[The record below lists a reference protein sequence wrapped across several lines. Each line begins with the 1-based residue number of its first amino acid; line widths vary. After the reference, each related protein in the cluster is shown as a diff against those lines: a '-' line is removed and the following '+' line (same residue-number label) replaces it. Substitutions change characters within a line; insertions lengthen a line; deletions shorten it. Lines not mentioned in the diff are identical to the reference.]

1 MVRKSGVGFLL
12 SVVFVLSTCSSAFSD
27 PLNLNFKKDNVYG
40 SINVGLTFLNDLDY
54 DLAGQTQH
62 GFTGTGTGTG
72 SFDTAVSYGGA
83 IGYVIS
89 DFVRTELEL
98 GYQEIEYDRVEVS
111 GGTITN
117 SVGTAVTYA
126 AGGYNVDGEIDAL
139 TVSANVI
146 LTPFGP
152 GTLNNDLPFLELLPL
167 DQVTPLIGGGI
178 GFVDWESKINT
189 IATQAITGK
198 EEDTDLLVSIMA
210 GLEYTSSQQVT
221 WAIKYRHVWADTGK
235 NGTDDAEADNIVA
248 NLKIAF

>member
-1 MVRKSGVGFLL
+1 MTKKTGVGFLL
-12 SVVFVLSTCSSAFSD
+12 GLVFVVSTCSSAFSN

-98 GYQEIEYDRVEVS
+98 GYQEIDYDKVDVS

-117 SVGTAVTYA
+117 SAGTTVTYA
-126 AGGYNVDGEIDAL
+126 AGGYSVNGEIDAL

-152 GTLNNDLPFLELLPL
+152 GILNDLAFLELLPL

-178 GFVDWESKINT
+178 GFVDWESKISR
-189 IATQAITGK
+189 IDTQAIDGK
-198 EEDTDLLVSIMA
+198 EDDTDLLVSIMA

-221 WAIKYRHVWADTGK
+221 WAIKYRHTWADTGK
-235 NGTDDAEADNIVA
+235 NGVEDAEADNVSA
-248 NLKIAF
+248 SLAYRF